1 MNSFSFAVA
10 HNIEGALAEIGTSAN
25 AKFIAGGT
33 NLLDL
38 MKENVAR
45 PSHLVDITRL
55 PLDRIEEGPE
65 GGLRL
70 GALVTNAETAYHPQV
85 EARYPLLS
93 KAILAGAT
101 AQIRNMATNGGNL
114 LQRTRCYYFYDLAT
128 ACNKRQPGSGC
139 AAIDGYNRI
148 HAILGTS
155 DRCIATHPSDMCVG
169 LAALDATVRV
179 QGKAGERTIPFLE
192 FHRLPGETPEID
204 TNLALGEVI
213 VAIDLPAKG
222 FVEHHAYLKLRDRT
236 SYAFAIVSVAVG
248 LEISGGSVSE
258 ARIALGGVSH
268 KPWRIPDAERLLVG
282 GAADRQNFERAADAI
297 LAGAKEFQ
305 YNSFKIELAR
315 RAIVRALQQA
325 VDMEDIND
333 SQIHRTTTE
342 PR

>member
-10 HNIEGALAEIGTSAN
+10 TNVEGAITEIGASAD

-33 NLLDL
+33 NLLDM

-55 PLDRIEEGPE
+55 PIDKIEDTSE

-85 EARYPLLS
+85 ESRYPLLS

-128 ACNKRQPGSGC
+128 ACNKRLPGSGC
-139 AAIDGYNRI
+139 AAITGYNRI

-155 DRCIATHPSDMCVG
+155 DSCIATHPSDMCIA

-179 QGKAGERTIPFLE
+179 QGKAGEHAIQFQH
-192 FHRLPGETPEID
+192 FHRLPGDTPNID
-204 TNLALGEVI
+204 TNLAPDEVI
-213 VAIDLPAKG
+213 VSIDLPAKG

-236 SYAFAIVSVAVG
+236 SYAFALVSVAVG
-248 LEISGGSVSE
+248 LELAGNKISD
-258 ARIALGGVSH
+258 ARLALGGVSH
-268 KPWRIPDAERLLVG
+268 KPWRVPDAEKLLIG
-282 GAADRQNFERAADAI
+282 GPPDRQNFERAAEVV
-297 LAGAKEFQ
+297 LAGARGFK
-305 YNSFKIELAR
+305 YNTFKIELAR

-325 VDMEDIND
+325 VDMEDIDD